1 VLVRVAIALVVIV
14 GVVLIVRALLGVAG
28 FALRRGRESGWRPS
42 RSAKLAPPKQVK
54 YDWERRRGQL
64 SRQLKGVPG
73 LAEDRDG
80 MLAFLDSHAG
90 VDAYVEPRT
99 VMSPMTVVLIDL
111 EGEWKRFELQDDAIL
126 RELASTRGVHV
137 LDATRVG
144 YPERMRRRRGGKPG
158 D

>member
-1 VLVRVAIALVVIV
+1 VLARVAIALVVIV
-14 GVVLIVRALLGVAG
+14 GGALIVRALLGVAG
-28 FALRRGRESGWRPS
+28 SALRR
-42 RSAKLAPPKQVK
+42 
-54 YDWERRRGQL
+54 RRDQL
-64 SRQLKGVPG
+64 SRQQKGVSG

-80 MLAFLDSHAG
+80 ILAFLDSHAG

-99 VMSPMTVVLIDL
+99 VMSAMTVVLIDL
-111 EGEWKRFELQDDAIL
+111 EGEWKRFELQDDAFL
-126 RELASTRGVHV
+126 RELASTRGVRV